1 MSASAPEIAP
11 RPAGGED
18 VVLSVEGLT
27 VRYGNVVALNNITF
41 SIPRGSVTGLIGPNG
56 AGKTT
61 LIDGLTNYTRASSG
75 AVAFE
80 GEPTQSVR
88 AHQLARR
95 GLMRTFQ
102 SVELFDDLTVEEN
115 LAVAAQPPSLL
126 AALGSVFG
134 GRRET
139 RNENVEWALT
149 VTELHEVAGRYPTE
163 LSHGQ
168 RKLVG
173 VGRALARRPSLLLLD
188 EPAAGLDTAETLALG
203 ERLRTLPDHGVTV
216 LLIDHDMGLVLG
228 TCDHV
233 MVLDFGNL
241 IAAGTPAEIRADAR
255 VVEAYLGSSQHAED
269 SGE

>member
-1 MSASAPEIAP
+1 VSVSAPAAASN
-11 RPAGGED
+11 PAGAED
-18 VVLSVEGLT
+18 LVLAVDSLT
-27 VRYGNVVALNNITF
+27 VKYGNVVALNDVSF

-61 LIDGLTNYTRASSG
+61 LIDALTNYTRASSG
-75 AVAFE
+75 SVVFE
-80 GEPTQSVR
+80 GESTQSVR
-88 AHQLARR
+88 AHRLARR
-95 GLMRTFQ
+95 GLIRTFQ
-102 SVELFDDLTVEEN
+102 SVELFNDLTVEEN

-126 AALGSVFG
+126 GALGSVFV
-134 GRRET
+134 GRGET
-139 RNENVEWALT
+139 RHEDVEWALT
-149 VTELHEVAGRYPTE
+149 VTELHDVAGRYPTE

-173 VGRALARRPSLLLLD
+173 VGRSLARRPSLLLLD

-203 ERLRTLPDHGVTV
+203 QRLRTLPDHGVTV

-241 IAAGTPAEIRADAR
+241 IASGTPAEIRADQR
-255 VVEAYLGSSQHAED
+255 VVEAYLGSSHTEAADE
-269 SGE
+269 

>member
-1 MSASAPEIAP
+1 MSAFAPAAASP
-11 RPAGGED
+11 PAGAED
-18 VVLSVEGLT
+18 VVLGVDGLT
-27 VRYGNVVALNNITF
+27 VRYGNVVALNDVSF
-41 SIPRGSVTGLIGPNG
+41 SIPRGAVTGLIGPNG

-61 LIDGLTNYTRASSG
+61 LIDALSNYTRASSG
-75 AVAFE
+75 SVVFE
-80 GEPTQSVR
+80 GVSTHSVR
-88 AHQLARR
+88 AHRLARR
-95 GLMRTFQ
+95 GLIRTFQ

-126 AALGSVFG
+126 AALGSTFA

-139 RNENVEWALT
+139 RHEDVEWALT
-149 VTELHEVAGRYPTE
+149 VTELHDVVDRYPTE

-203 ERLRTLPDHGVTV
+203 QRLRTLPDHGVTV

-241 IAAGTPAEIRADAR
+241 IASGTPAEIRADRR
-255 VVEAYLGSSQHAED
+255 VVDAYLGSSHTEAADE
-269 SGE
+269 